1 MPSIESVNFDVS
13 HWEVLEVLSDRIIW
27 KNDKGDRLSLHFF
40 PIPPNI
46 PFKLNQLTELRNF
59 YRENIIEVGGG
70 LISVDVV
77 SIKEFSAIET
87 IFKFPLK
94 PTGMRYLGSLT
105 FPFADFSYV
114 MKVDCPEYG
123 TTGLR
128 ETIVYSKVMQNIDL
142 QDPFKGW
149 FEDPYDPT
157 RKDLVMRNKSE
168 DRQYDKLFSDHPLS
182 RLRKY
187 LVQIENSVRFTN
199 EVRLAK
205 PFN

>member
-1 MPSIESVNFDVS
+1 MPSIESVNFDIS
-13 HWEVLEVLSDRIIW
+13 NWENLEVLADRIIW

-46 PFKLNQLTELRNF
+46 PANLNQLTKLRDF
-59 YRENIIEVGGG
+59 YRENVIEVGGG
-70 LISVDVV
+70 LVSVDVV
-77 SIKEFSAIET
+77 SIKEFSAIKT

-94 PTGMRYLGSLT
+94 PSGMRYLGSLT

-123 TTGLR
+123 TTGIR
-128 ETIVYSKVMQNIDL
+128 EALIYSKVMQNVNP
-142 QDPFKGW
+142 QDPYKGW

-157 RKDLVMRNKSE
+157 RKDLVMLNKSE
-168 DRQYDKLFSDHPLS
+168 NQEYDRLFSDHPLS
-182 RLRKY
+182 RLRQY
-187 LVQIENSVRFTN
+187 LLTIENSVEFTN
-199 EVRLAK
+199 EIRLAT